1 MFNLTKYLQEADT
14 IVSKVGDL
22 SIIPMTK
29 TDKSNKA
36 NISSKTLDGMIM
48 FSIVS
53 KDDYNYNEF
62 AFRDWNTVS
71 GILSSFRNVES
82 FNIDI
87 ETKNEDGLD
96 YPYIIKFNSD
106 LVNINHFVQRY
117 SVIQKSPMIAKQYND
132 RKLLIKMPTVELL
145 PINEEIYT
153 ELSRVAGVINKK
165 YFHIE
170 KIDGD
175 YYYCFGDMGSKSID
189 YAKLYLGSGIDYNF
203 ETGKRFPVNVVL
215 ALIKALNFKCKVGMY
230 KGYLFISGE
239 TENTTVDISI
249 AGRLTD

>member
-1 MFNLTKYLQEADT
+1 
-14 IVSKVGDL
+14 
-22 SIIPMTK
+22 
-29 TDKSNKA
+29 
-36 NISSKTLDGMIM
+36 
-48 FSIVS
+48 
-53 KDDYNYNEF
+53 
-62 AFRDWNTVS
+62 
-71 GILSSFRNVES
+71 
-82 FNIDI
+82 
-87 ETKNEDGLD
+87 
-96 YPYIIKFNSD
+96 
-106 LVNINHFVQRY
+106 
-117 SVIQKSPMIAKQYND
+117 MIAKQYSD
-132 RKLLIKMPTVELL
+132 RKLLIKMPTVETL
-145 PINEEIYT
+145 PINEASYT
-153 ELSRVAGVINKK
+153 ELLRVAGVINKK

>member
-117 SVIQKSPMIAKQYND
+117 SVIQK
-132 RKLLIKMPTVELL
+132 
-145 PINEEIYT
+145 
-153 ELSRVAGVINKK
+153 
-165 YFHIE
+165 
-170 KIDGD
+170 
-175 YYYCFGDMGSKSID
+175 
-189 YAKLYLGSGIDYNF
+189 
-203 ETGKRFPVNVVL
+203 
-215 ALIKALNFKCKVGMY
+215 
-230 KGYLFISGE
+230 
-239 TENTTVDISI
+239 
-249 AGRLTD
+249 